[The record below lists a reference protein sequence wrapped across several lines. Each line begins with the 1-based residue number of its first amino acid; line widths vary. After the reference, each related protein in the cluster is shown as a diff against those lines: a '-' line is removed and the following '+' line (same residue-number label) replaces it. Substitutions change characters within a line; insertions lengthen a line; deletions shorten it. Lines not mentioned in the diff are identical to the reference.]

1 MTKENTSASFYLA
14 STLSCLHPGS
24 EGASLLPSGTNESLW
39 QLLRNLHLLVPV
51 HL

>member
-1 MTKENTSASFYLA
+1 MRKEKIGRRKT
-14 STLSCLHPGS
+14 HRVDPGS
-24 EGASLLPSGTNESLW
+24 EGASLLPSGTNESPW